1 MDNSELRQLLI
12 DTAIASNARG
22 INQGTSGNVSVRTPE
37 GFLITPSGMAY
48 HTLTPSDI
56 VLIDK
61 NAAVVANNN
70 DQRSRKPSSEWR
82 FHYDIYAARNEVEAI
97 VHTHSIHATALAC
110 LQQGIP
116 AFHYMVAAAG
126 GRDIRCSPYA
136 TYGTQALS
144 DLALIALQDRKA
156 CLLGHHGVIA
166 TGSNLSA
173 ALALAEEVETL
184 AHQYMAALS
193 VGEPK
198 LLSDEEMDVVI
209 EKFKSYGEH
218 AQKS

>member
-12 DTAIASNARG
+12 DTAIASNTRG
-22 INQGTSGNVSVRTPE
+22 INQGTSGNVSVRAPE

-70 DQRSRKPSSEWR
+70 GQQPRKPSSEWR
-82 FHYDIYAARNEVEAI
+82 FHYDIYVARNEVEAI

-209 EKFKSYGEH
+209 EKFKSYGVN
-218 AQKS
+218 AQNS